1 MTIATQR
8 SIQNEVRVG
17 RADRDVG
24 ENVAVEVDRE
34 VRRADRDVGDHVAV
48 EVDHEVRR
56 AKLEGAWWTLNYS
69 SE

>member
-24 ENVAVEVDRE
+24 
-34 VRRADRDVGDHVAV
+34 DHVAV
-48 EVDHEVRR
+48 EVDREVRR
-56 AKLEGAWWTLNYS
+56 AKLEGAWWTLSYS

>member
-24 ENVAVEVDRE
+24 
-34 VRRADRDVGDHVAV
+34 DHVAV
-48 EVDHEVRR
+48 EVDGEVRR
-56 AKLEGAWWTLNYS
+56 AKLEGAWWTSSYS